1 MNRIWLIVC
10 AYLAALPVNA
20 TENLK
25 NFAVIGS
32 LASYAFGYAH
42 RSDLESCAGPVRV
55 LYQGGKDDELTVH
68 TVGASFFDCNLG
80 SGTSILWGTGFRIS
94 PTVMV
99 SHWSANS
106 GTGASSASEFTLVP
120 RAQFFWP
127 IGPGKFDIL
136 FGIGPSYL
144 SESNVG
150 SRRKSTNFQFS
161 DEFGIGFSDHQ
172 ETFRLGF
179 SYRHI
184 SNANIQKPNN
194 NVDFMGVSLTVRIP

>member
-1 MNRIWLIVC
+1 MRK
-10 AYLAALPVNA
+10 YLLFLFFYPFTIPLSAN
-20 TENLK
+20 ESLK
-25 NFAVIGS
+25 NVAVLGS
-32 LASYAFGYAH
+32 LVSYSVGYAH
-42 RSDLESCAGPVRV
+42 RFDMESCAGPVRV

-80 SGTSILWGTGFRIS
+80 SGMASQWGTGFRIS